1 MSKILGLTG
10 GIACGKSTIS
20 AYLKEF
26 GLPVI
31 DADECSRA
39 VVEKGSIGLEKL
51 TEIFGSKILEND
63 GTLNRKAL
71 GQIVFSDSE
80 QLSLLNSV
88 MEPLIREEISRRL
101 NQENNADLVVLDAP
115 LLIEQ
120 HYDKICDFIMTI
132 DVSKKI
138 QLERLI
144 ERDNL
149 SEDEAKSR
157 IESQLS
163 SRERNGFA
171 DVVIDSSGT
180 VEQTRKQVIKWLETI
195 NVYINGYVGYKE
207 DNPKMLANLT
217 ASN

>member
-26 GLPVI
+26 GIPVI

-51 TEIFGSKILEND
+51 TEIFGNKILEKD

-71 GQIVFSDSE
+71 GQTVFSDSE

-101 NQENNADLVVLDAP
+101 NQENNANLVVLDAP

-132 DVSKKI
+132 DVPKKI

-144 ERDNL
+144 ERDKL

-180 VEQTRKQVIKWLETI
+180 VEQTRKQVIKWLKTI
-195 NVYINGYVGYKE
+195 NV
-207 DNPKMLANLT
+207 
-217 ASN
+217 

>member
-1 MSKILGLTG
+1 MSRILGLTG

-31 DADECSRA
+31 DADECSRV

-51 TEIFGSKILEND
+51 TEKFGNKILEND

-132 DVSKKI
+132 DVPKKI

-180 VEQTRKQVIKWLETI
+180 VEQTRKQVIKWLKTI
-195 NVYINGYVGYKE
+195 NV
-207 DNPKMLANLT
+207 
-217 ASN
+217 

>member
-51 TEIFGSKILEND
+51 TEIFGNKILEND

-101 NQENNADLVVLDAP
+101 NQENDADLVVLDAP

-132 DVSKKI
+132 DVPKKI

-163 SRERNGFA
+163 SRERNGFS

-180 VEQTRKQVIKWLETI
+180 VEQTRKQVIKWLKTI
-195 NVYINGYVGYKE
+195 NV
-207 DNPKMLANLT
+207 
-217 ASN
+217 

>member
-31 DADECSRA
+31 DADECSRV

-51 TEIFGSKILEND
+51 TEIFGNKILEND

-132 DVSKKI
+132 DVPKKI

-195 NVYINGYVGYKE
+195 NV
-207 DNPKMLANLT
+207 
-217 ASN
+217 

>member
-1 MSKILGLTG
+1 MSRILGLTG

-51 TEIFGSKILEND
+51 TEIFGNKILEND

-132 DVSKKI
+132 DVPKKI

-195 NVYINGYVGYKE
+195 NV
-207 DNPKMLANLT
+207 
-217 ASN
+217 

>member
-31 DADECSRA
+31 DADECSRV

-51 TEIFGSKILEND
+51 TEIFGNKILEND

-101 NQENNADLVVLDAP
+101 NQENNTDLVVLDAP

-132 DVSKKI
+132 DVPKKI

-195 NVYINGYVGYKE
+195 NV
-207 DNPKMLANLT
+207 
-217 ASN
+217 

>member
-1 MSKILGLTG
+1 MSRILGLTG

-51 TEIFGSKILEND
+51 TGIFGNKILEND

-132 DVSKKI
+132 DVPKKI

-157 IESQLS
+157 VESQLS

-180 VEQTRKQVIKWLETI
+180 VEQTRKQVIKWLKTI
-195 NVYINGYVGYKE
+195 NV
-207 DNPKMLANLT
+207 
-217 ASN
+217 

>member
-51 TEIFGSKILEND
+51 TEIFGNKILKND

-132 DVSKKI
+132 DVPKKI

-144 ERDNL
+144 ERDKL
-149 SEDEAKSR
+149 SDDEAKSR

-180 VEQTRKQVIKWLETI
+180 VEQTRKQVIKWLKTI
-195 NVYINGYVGYKE
+195 NV
-207 DNPKMLANLT
+207 
-217 ASN
+217 

>member
-120 HYDKICDFIMTI
+120 HYDKICDLIMTI

-195 NVYINGYVGYKE
+195 NV
-207 DNPKMLANLT
+207 
-217 ASN
+217 

>member
-1 MSKILGLTG
+1 MSRILGLTG

-31 DADECSRA
+31 DADECSRV

-51 TEIFGSKILEND
+51 TEIFGNKILEND

-132 DVSKKI
+132 VVPKKI

-180 VEQTRKQVIKWLETI
+180 VEQTRKQVIKWLKTI
-195 NVYINGYVGYKE
+195 NV
-207 DNPKMLANLT
+207 
-217 ASN
+217 

>member
-26 GLPVI
+26 GIPVI

-51 TEIFGSKILEND
+51 TEIFGNKILEKD

-132 DVSKKI
+132 DVPKKI

-144 ERDNL
+144 ERDKL

-180 VEQTRKQVIKWLETI
+180 VEQTRKQVIKWLKTI
-195 NVYINGYVGYKE
+195 NV
-207 DNPKMLANLT
+207 
-217 ASN
+217 

>member
-1 MSKILGLTG
+1 MSRILGLTG

-51 TEIFGSKILEND
+51 TEIFGNKILEKD
-63 GTLNRKAL
+63 GTLNRRAL

-132 DVSKKI
+132 DVPKKI

-144 ERDNL
+144 ERDKL

-180 VEQTRKQVIKWLETI
+180 VEQTRKQVIKWLKTI
-195 NVYINGYVGYKE
+195 NV
-207 DNPKMLANLT
+207 
-217 ASN
+217 

>member
-1 MSKILGLTG
+1 MSRILGLTG

-51 TEIFGSKILEND
+51 TEIFGNKILEND

-132 DVSKKI
+132 DVPKKI

-180 VEQTRKQVIKWLETI
+180 VEQTRKQVIKWLKTI

-207 DNPKMLANLT
+207 DNPKMLAN
-217 ASN
+217 

>member
-26 GLPVI
+26 GIPVI

-51 TEIFGSKILEND
+51 TEIFGNKILEKD

-88 MEPLIREEISRRL
+88 MEPLIREEIFRRL

-132 DVSKKI
+132 DVPKKI

-144 ERDNL
+144 ERDEL

-180 VEQTRKQVIKWLETI
+180 VEQTRKQVIKWLKTI
-195 NVYINGYVGYKE
+195 NV
-207 DNPKMLANLT
+207 
-217 ASN
+217 

>member
-26 GLPVI
+26 GIPVI

-51 TEIFGSKILEND
+51 TEIFGNKILEKD

-101 NQENNADLVVLDAP
+101 NQENNVDLVVLDAP

-132 DVSKKI
+132 DVPKKI

-144 ERDNL
+144 ERDKL

-180 VEQTRKQVIKWLETI
+180 VEQTRKQVIKWLKTI
-195 NVYINGYVGYKE
+195 NV
-207 DNPKMLANLT
+207 
-217 ASN
+217 

>member
-26 GLPVI
+26 GIPVI

-51 TEIFGSKILEND
+51 TEIFGNKILEKD

-101 NQENNADLVVLDAP
+101 NQENNANLVVLDAP

-132 DVSKKI
+132 DVPKKI

-144 ERDNL
+144 ERDKL

-180 VEQTRKQVIKWLETI
+180 VEQTRKQVIKWLKTI
-195 NVYINGYVGYKE
+195 NV
-207 DNPKMLANLT
+207 
-217 ASN
+217 

>member
-1 MSKILGLTG
+1 MSRILGLTG

-39 VVEKGSIGLEKL
+39 VVEKGSMGL
-51 TEIFGSKILEND
+51 EIFGNKILEND

-88 MEPLIREEISRRL
+88 MEPLIREEIFRRL

-132 DVSKKI
+132 DVPKKI
-138 QLERLI
+138 QLERFI
-144 ERDNL
+144 ERDKL
-149 SEDEAKSR
+149 SEDDAKSR

-180 VEQTRKQVIKWLETI
+180 VEQTRKQVIKWLKTI
-195 NVYINGYVGYKE
+195 NV
-207 DNPKMLANLT
+207 
-217 ASN
+217 

>member
-1 MSKILGLTG
+1 MSRILGLTG

-31 DADECSRA
+31 DADECSRV
-39 VVEKGSIGLEKL
+39 VVEKGSIGFEKL
-51 TEIFGSKILEND
+51 TEIFGNKILEND

-132 DVSKKI
+132 DVPKKI

-180 VEQTRKQVIKWLETI
+180 VEQTRKQVIKWLKTI
-195 NVYINGYVGYKE
+195 NV
-207 DNPKMLANLT
+207 
-217 ASN
+217 

>member
-1 MSKILGLTG
+1 MSRILGLTG

-51 TEIFGSKILEND
+51 TEIFGNKILEND

-101 NQENNADLVVLDAP
+101 NQENAP

-132 DVSKKI
+132 DVPKKI

-144 ERDNL
+144 ERDKL

-180 VEQTRKQVIKWLETI
+180 VEQTRKQVIKWLKTI
-195 NVYINGYVGYKE
+195 NV
-207 DNPKMLANLT
+207 
-217 ASN
+217 

>member
-51 TEIFGSKILEND
+51 TEIFGNKILEND

-120 HYDKICDFIMTI
+120 HYDKICDFIMTV
-132 DVSKKI
+132 DVPKEI

-144 ERDNL
+144 ERDEL
-149 SEDEAKSR
+149 SEDEAKKR
-157 IESQLS
+157 IDSQLS
-163 SRERNGFA
+163 PKERNGFA

-180 VEQTRKQVIKWLETI
+180 VEQTRKQVIKWLKTI
-195 NVYINGYVGYKE
+195 NV
-207 DNPKMLANLT
+207 
-217 ASN
+217 

>member
-1 MSKILGLTG
+1 MSRILGLTG

-51 TEIFGSKILEND
+51 TEIFGNKILEND

-195 NVYINGYVGYKE
+195 NV
-207 DNPKMLANLT
+207 
-217 ASN
+217 

>member
-51 TEIFGSKILEND
+51 TEIFGNKILEND

-132 DVSKKI
+132 DVPKKI

-195 NVYINGYVGYKE
+195 NV
-207 DNPKMLANLT
+207 
-217 ASN
+217 

>member
-31 DADECSRA
+31 DADECSRV

-51 TEIFGSKILEND
+51 TEIFGNKILEND

-180 VEQTRKQVIKWLETI
+180 VEQTRKQVIKWLKTI
-195 NVYINGYVGYKE
+195 NV
-207 DNPKMLANLT
+207 
-217 ASN
+217 

>member
-26 GLPVI
+26 GIPVI

-51 TEIFGSKILEND
+51 TEIFGNKILEKD
-63 GTLNRKAL
+63 GTLNRKAI

-88 MEPLIREEISRRL
+88 MEPLIREEIFRRL
-101 NQENNADLVVLDAP
+101 NQENTADLVVLDAP

-132 DVSKKI
+132 DVPKKI

-144 ERDNL
+144 ERDKL

-180 VEQTRKQVIKWLETI
+180 VEQTRKQVIKWLKTI
-195 NVYINGYVGYKE
+195 NV
-207 DNPKMLANLT
+207 
-217 ASN
+217 

>member
-1 MSKILGLTG
+1 MSRILGLTG

-51 TEIFGSKILEND
+51 TGIFGNKILEND

-132 DVSKKI
+132 DVPKKI

-144 ERDNL
+144 ERDKL

-163 SRERNGFA
+163 SRERYGFA

-180 VEQTRKQVIKWLETI
+180 VEQTRKQVIKWLKTI
-195 NVYINGYVGYKE
+195 NV
-207 DNPKMLANLT
+207 
-217 ASN
+217 

>member
-1 MSKILGLTG
+1 MTG

-51 TEIFGSKILEND
+51 TEIFSNKILEND

-132 DVSKKI
+132 DVPKEI

-180 VEQTRKQVIKWLETI
+180 VEQTRKQVIKWLKTI
-195 NVYINGYVGYKE
+195 NV
-207 DNPKMLANLT
+207 
-217 ASN
+217 

>member
-1 MSKILGLTG
+1 M
-10 GIACGKSTIS
+10 
-20 AYLKEF
+20 
-26 GLPVI
+26 
-31 DADECSRA
+31 
-39 VVEKGSIGLEKL
+39 
-51 TEIFGSKILEND
+51 
-63 GTLNRKAL
+63 
-71 GQIVFSDSE
+71 
-80 QLSLLNSV
+80 
-88 MEPLIREEISRRL
+88 LI
-101 NQENNADLVVLDAP
+101 

-132 DVSKKI
+132 DVPKKT

-180 VEQTRKQVIKWLETI
+180 VEQTRKQVIKWLKTI
-195 NVYINGYVGYKE
+195 NV
-207 DNPKMLANLT
+207 
-217 ASN
+217 

>member
-1 MSKILGLTG
+1 MSRILGLTG

-51 TEIFGSKILEND
+51 TEIFGNKILEND

-88 MEPLIREEISRRL
+88 MEPLIRKEISRRL

-180 VEQTRKQVIKWLETI
+180 VEQTRKQVIKWLKTI
-195 NVYINGYVGYKE
+195 NV
-207 DNPKMLANLT
+207 
-217 ASN
+217 

>member
-31 DADECSRA
+31 DADECSRV

-195 NVYINGYVGYKE
+195 NV
-207 DNPKMLANLT
+207 
-217 ASN
+217 

>member
-31 DADECSRA
+31 DADECSIA

-51 TEIFGSKILEND
+51 TEIFGNKILEND

-132 DVSKKI
+132 DVPKKT

-180 VEQTRKQVIKWLETI
+180 VEQTRKQVIKWLKTI
-195 NVYINGYVGYKE
+195 NV
-207 DNPKMLANLT
+207 
-217 ASN
+217 

>member
-1 MSKILGLTG
+1 MSRILGLTG

-51 TEIFGSKILEND
+51 TEIFGNKILKND

-71 GQIVFSDSE
+71 GRIVFSDSE

-132 DVSKKI
+132 DVPKKI

-180 VEQTRKQVIKWLETI
+180 VEQTRKQVIKWLKTI
-195 NVYINGYVGYKE
+195 NV
-207 DNPKMLANLT
+207 
-217 ASN
+217 

>member
-1 MSKILGLTG
+1 MSRILGLTG

-51 TEIFGSKILEND
+51 TEIFGNKILEND

-88 MEPLIREEISRRL
+88 MEPLIREEIFRRL

-132 DVSKKI
+132 DVPKKI
-138 QLERLI
+138 QLERF
-144 ERDNL
+144 
-149 SEDEAKSR
+149 EDEAKSR

-180 VEQTRKQVIKWLETI
+180 VEQTRKQVIKWLKTI
-195 NVYINGYVGYKE
+195 NV
-207 DNPKMLANLT
+207 
-217 ASN
+217 

>member
-1 MSKILGLTG
+1 MSRILGLTG

-149 SEDEAKSR
+149 FEDEAKSR

-195 NVYINGYVGYKE
+195 NV
-207 DNPKMLANLT
+207 
-217 ASN
+217 

>member
-1 MSKILGLTG
+1 MSRILGLTG

-31 DADECSRA
+31 DADECSRV
-39 VVEKGSIGLEKL
+39 VVEKGSIGFEKL
-51 TEIFGSKILEND
+51 TEIFGNKILEND

-132 DVSKKI
+132 DVPKKI

-180 VEQTRKQVIKWLETI
+180 VEQTRKQVIKWLKKI
-195 NVYINGYVGYKE
+195 NV
-207 DNPKMLANLT
+207 
-217 ASN
+217 

>member
-31 DADECSRA
+31 DADECSRV

-101 NQENNADLVVLDAP
+101 NQENNADFVVLDAP

-132 DVSKKI
+132 DVPKKI

-180 VEQTRKQVIKWLETI
+180 VEQTRKQVIKWLKTI
-195 NVYINGYVGYKE
+195 NV
-207 DNPKMLANLT
+207 
-217 ASN
+217 